1 MIDKKQLLEN
11 ELFQKRY
18 IKPNISWYF
27 SYLNGKRGFGRI
39 FKVPYAALMKK
50 FYLKKYFEKRV
61 LEGKVDIPYLELV
74 LTTRCTLRCESCNN
88 LMQYFSPSNQYTCTF
103 EGLKNSLDLL
113 LSKIDSIGRVRIIG
127 GEPLLFKDL
136 PQLIDYLDVQKKILT
151 FSLVTNATIDFKDE
165 FMKKLKKSNKVRK
178 ITISDYKRSPNLK
191 IPLKQESIL
200 RKLKE
205 NKIPFSMDSSGEN
218 STWSDPEKIYKRG
231 RSKEDII
238 KNYRNCQMPCVSL
251 MTSEGLENKQLAP
264 KGAIF
269 VCPISSSLS
278 RLKGLEEFDGDFLN
292 LEDSKERFFEFY
304 SQDFYKSCDYCR
316 DYSKPA
322 KQIAVAIQTDKVLKL
337 EKD

>member
-1 MIDKKQLLEN
+1 MINKKQLLEN
-11 ELFQKRY
+11 QLFQNRY

-27 SYLNGKRGFGRI
+27 SHLNGKRGIARI

-88 LMQYFSPSNQYTCTF
+88 LMQYFSPSNQYTCTL
-103 EGLKNSLDLL
+103 EGIIESLELL
-113 LSKIDSIGRVRIIG
+113 LSKVDSIARVRIIG

-136 PQLIDYLDVQKKILT
+136 PQLIDYLDTQKKILT
-151 FSLVTNATIDFKDE
+151 FDILTNATIDFKEDLILK
-165 FMKKLKKSNKVRK
+165 FKKSRKARK
-178 ITISDYKRSPNLK
+178 ISISDYRKSPNLK

-200 RKLKE
+200 SKLKQ
-205 NKIPFSMDSSGEN
+205 NNIAFSYNTIDY
-218 STWSDPEKIYKRG
+218 WYDIDKIYKRG

-238 KNYRNCQMPCVSL
+238 KNYYNCQMSCVSL

-264 KGAIF
+264 KGAVF

-316 DYSKPA
+316 DFSQPIKKIP
-322 KQIAVAIQTDKVLKL
+322 IAIQTDKVLKL
-337 EKD
+337 EKY

>member
-1 MIDKKQLLEN
+1 M
-11 ELFQKRY
+11 
-18 IKPNISWYF
+18 
-27 SYLNGKRGFGRI
+27 
-39 FKVPYAALMKK
+39 
-50 FYLKKYFEKRV
+50 
-61 LEGKVDIPYLELV
+61 
-74 LTTRCTLRCESCNN
+74 
-88 LMQYFSPSNQYTCTF
+88 
-103 EGLKNSLDLL
+103 
-113 LSKIDSIGRVRIIG
+113 
-127 GEPLLFKDL
+127 
-136 PQLIDYLDVQKKILT
+136 IDYLDVQKKILT

-165 FMKKLKKSNKVRK
+165 LMKKLKKSNKVRK

-251 MTSEGLENKQLAP
+251 MTSEGLNDKTLAP
-264 KGAIF
+264 NGAVF

-278 RLKGLEEFDGDFLN
+278 RLKSLEEFNGDFIN
-292 LEDSKERFFEFY
+292 LDDNRERILEFY
-304 SQDFYKSCDYCR
+304 TQDFYKSCDYCR
-316 DYSKPA
+316 DYSKAIKKIP
-322 KQIAVAIQTDKVLKL
+322 IAIQTDKVLKL

>member
-1 MIDKKQLLEN
+1 MV
-11 ELFQKRY
+11 
-18 IKPNISWYF
+18 F
-27 SYLNGKRGFGRI
+27 SYLNGKRGIARI

-88 LMQYFSPSNQYTCTF
+88 LMQYFSPSNQYTCTL
-103 EGLKNSLDLL
+103 EGIIESLDLL
-113 LSKIDSIGRVRIIG
+113 LSKVDSIARVRIIG

-136 PQLIDYLDVQKKILT
+136 PQLIDYLDAQKKILT
-151 FSLVTNATIDFKDE
+151 FDILTNATIDFKEDLILR
-165 FMKKLKKSNKVRK
+165 FKKSKKARK
-178 ITISDYKRSPNLK
+178 ISISDYRKSPNLK

-200 RKLKE
+200 SKLKQ
-205 NKIPFSMDSSGEN
+205 NNIAFSYNTIDY
-218 STWSDPEKIYKRG
+218 WYDIDKIYKRG

-238 KNYRNCQMPCVSL
+238 KNYYNCQMSCVSL

-278 RLKGLEEFDGDFLN
+278 RLKGLEEFNGDFLN
-292 LEDSKERFFEFY
+292 LVDSKERFFEFY

-316 DYSKPA
+316 DFSQPIKKIP
-322 KQIAVAIQTDKVLKL
+322 IAIQTDKVLKL

>member
-11 ELFQKRY
+11 QLFQNRY
-18 IKPNISWYF
+18 IKQNISWYF
-27 SYLNGKRGFGRI
+27 SHLNGKRGIARI

-88 LMQYFSPSNQYTCTF
+88 LMQYFSPSNQYTCTL
-103 EGLKNSLDLL
+103 EGIIESLELL
-113 LSKIDSIGRVRIIG
+113 LSKVDSIARIRIIG

-136 PQLIDYLDVQKKILT
+136 PQLIDYLDTQKKILT
-151 FSLVTNATIDFKDE
+151 FDILTNATIDFKEDLILR
-165 FMKKLKKSNKVRK
+165 FKKSKKARK
-178 ITISDYKRSPNLK
+178 ISISDYRKSPNLK

-200 RKLKE
+200 SKLKQ
-205 NKIPFSMDSSGEN
+205 NNIAFSYNTIDY
-218 STWSDPEKIYKRG
+218 WYDIDKIYKRG

-238 KNYRNCQMPCVSL
+238 KNYYNCQMSCVSL

-292 LEDSKERFFEFY
+292 LENPKEKIFEFY

-316 DYSKPA
+316 DFSQPIKKIP
-322 KQIAVAIQTDKVLKL
+322 IAIQTDKVLKL
-337 EKD
+337 QKD

>member
-1 MIDKKQLLEN
+1 M
-11 ELFQKRY
+11 
-18 IKPNISWYF
+18 
-27 SYLNGKRGFGRI
+27 
-39 FKVPYAALMKK
+39 
-50 FYLKKYFEKRV
+50 
-61 LEGKVDIPYLELV
+61 
-74 LTTRCTLRCESCNN
+74 
-88 LMQYFSPSNQYTCTF
+88 
-103 EGLKNSLDLL
+103 
-113 LSKIDSIGRVRIIG
+113 
-127 GEPLLFKDL
+127 
-136 PQLIDYLDVQKKILT
+136 IDYLDVQKKILT

-251 MTSEGLENKQLAP
+251 MTSEGLNDKTLAP
-264 KGAIF
+264 NGAVF

-278 RLKGLEEFDGDFLN
+278 RLKSLEEFNGDFIN
-292 LEDSKERFFEFY
+292 LDDNRERILEFY
-304 SQDFYKSCDYCR
+304 TQDFYKSCDYCR
-316 DYSKPA
+316 DYSKAIKKIP
-322 KQIAVAIQTDKVLKL
+322 IAIQTDKVLKL

>member
-1 MIDKKQLLEN
+1 MVDKKQLLEN
-11 ELFQKRY
+11 QLFQNRY

-27 SYLNGKRGFGRI
+27 SYLNGKRGIARI

-88 LMQYFSPSNQYTCTF
+88 LMQYFSPSNQYTCTL
-103 EGLKNSLDLL
+103 EGIIESLELL
-113 LSKIDSIGRVRIIG
+113 LSKVDSIARVRIIG

-136 PQLIDYLDVQKKILT
+136 PQLIDYLDTQKKILT
-151 FSLVTNATIDFKDE
+151 FDILTNATIDFKEDLILR
-165 FMKKLKKSNKVRK
+165 FKKSKKARK
-178 ITISDYKRSPNLK
+178 ISISDYRKSPNLK

-200 RKLKE
+200 SKLKK
-205 NKIPFSMDSSGEN
+205 NNIAFSYNTIDY
-218 STWSDPEKIYKRG
+218 WYDIDKIYKRG

-238 KNYRNCQMPCVSL
+238 KNYYNCQMSCVSL

-264 KGAIF
+264 KGAVF

-278 RLKGLEEFDGDFLN
+278 RLKGLEEFNGDFLN

-316 DYSKPA
+316 DFSQPIKKIP
-322 KQIAVAIQTDKVLKL
+322 IAIQTDKVLKL